1 MHMEKI
7 KIRKDW
13 MINSYQEEN
22 RKFSTNENMI
32 W

>member
-7 KIRKDW
+7 KIRKDL
-13 MINSYQEEN
+13 MINSYQEKN

-32 W
+32 